1 MSGGKKM
8 KFKKT
13 NILVIDD
20 EKKYR
25 EVYSTL
31 LTENGYSV
39 DTASEAEEA
48 IDILKNKRYNLVLL
62 DLILSET
69 NGIKVLKK
77 IKDKFGDTLE
87 VIMVTGY
94 GSIDSAV
101 KAMKSG
107 AFGYFIK
114 SSDPDSLLLEIEK
127 AEKMNKLLKTNKA
140 LKTQIKDN
148 DYLLK
153 SKNKKMEEVIDIARR
168 AAASKANIL
177 ITGESGVGKE
187 VMAKFIHKQSP
198 RENSPFVT
206 VNCASFSENF
216 LKSELFGHIKGAFT
230 GAIENRKGKIEEAD
244 GGTLFLDE
252 IGEIP
257 LELQVKLLRVLE
269 EREISPV
276 GSNKRIPIDFRLISA
291 SKRNIKKMVKNNK
304 FREDLFYRI
313 NTISF
318 EILPLRKR
326 KEDLKDF
333 ISYFFKK
340 FSRET
345 NTKIRDLGEGLENLL
360 IDYDYPG
367 NIREL
372 KNIIERLV
380 VLSTDGKID
389 KKFLPVEVKKNER
402 NFTQELNLKNG
413 NYSLKKARKKFEAK
427 FIKKSL
433 EKNDNNITQT
443 AKKLKISRRHLS
455 NKIKEY
461 NLKNN

>member
-1 MSGGKKM
+1 MESKD
-8 KFKKT
+8 T

-25 EVYSTL
+25 EVYKTL

-39 DTASEAEEA
+39 NTASDSKEAMTL
-48 IDILKNKRYNLVLL
+48 LKNKKTNLVLL
-62 DLILSET
+62 DLILPET
-69 NGIKVLKK
+69 NGIEVLEK

-107 AFGYFIK
+107 AFGYFVK
-114 SSDPDSLLLEIEK
+114 SYDPASLLLEIEK

-140 LKTQIKDN
+140 LKTQIKNN

-153 SKNKKMEEVIDIARR
+153 SKNEKMEKVIDIARR

-187 VMAKFIHKQSP
+187 VMAKFIHQQSP
-198 RENSPFVT
+198 REDSPFVT
-206 VNCASFSENF
+206 VNCASFSEN
-216 LKSELFGHIKGAFT
+216 LLESELFGHVKGAFT
-230 GAIENRKGKIEEAD
+230 GAIDDRKGKIEEAD

-257 LELQVKLLRVLE
+257 LSLQVKLLRVLE

-276 GSNKRIPIDFRLISA
+276 GSNDKIPIDFRLISA
-291 SKRNIKKMVKNNK
+291 TKRNIKEMVSNND

-333 ISYFFKK
+333 ISYFFRK
-340 FSRET
+340 FSEET
-345 NTKIRDLGEGLENLL
+345 NTKIRNIEEELKNLL
-360 IDYDYPG
+360 MGYNYPG

-372 KNIIERLV
+372 KNIIERLI
-380 VLSTDGKID
+380 VLSPDGKI
-389 KKFLPVEVKKNER
+389 KKDFLPSEVKKNNNE
-402 NFTQELNLKNG
+402 FFGDFELKG
-413 NYSLKKARKKFEAK
+413 DNYSLKKARKKFEAQ
-427 FIKKSL
+427 FIKKAL
-433 EKNDNNITQT
+433 KNNDNNITQT
-443 AKKLKISRRHLS
+443 AKKLDISRRHLS

-461 NLKNN
+461 NLKDS

>member
-1 MSGGKKM
+1 MESQ
-8 KFKKT
+8 KT

-25 EVYSTL
+25 EVYKTL
-31 LTENGYSV
+31 LTENGYFV
-39 DTASEAEEA
+39 NTASEAEEA
-48 IDILKNKRYNLVLL
+48 IGILKNKRYNLVLL
-62 DLILSET
+62 DLILPET
-69 NGIKVLKK
+69 NGIEVLKK

-114 SSDPDSLLLEIEK
+114 SSDPASLLLEIEK
-127 AEKMNKLLKTNKA
+127 AEKMNKLLKSNKA
-140 LKTQIKDN
+140 LKTQIKDD

-153 SKNKKMEEVIDIARR
+153 SKNEKMEEVIDIARR

-187 VMAKFIHKQSP
+187 VMAKFIHQQSL
-198 RENSPFVT
+198 REKTPFVT
-206 VNCASFSENF
+206 VNCASFSENI
-216 LKSELFGHIKGAFT
+216 LESELFGHVKGAFT

>member
-1 MSGGKKM
+1 MESQ
-8 KFKKT
+8 KT

-25 EVYSTL
+25 EVYKTL
-31 LTENGYSV
+31 LTENGYFV
-39 DTASEAEEA
+39 NTASEAEEA
-48 IDILKNKRYNLVLL
+48 IGILKNKRYNLVLL
-62 DLILSET
+62 DLILPET
-69 NGIKVLKK
+69 NGIEVLKK

-114 SSDPDSLLLEIEK
+114 SSDPASLLLEIEK
-127 AEKMNKLLKTNKA
+127 AEKMNKLLKSNKA
-140 LKTQIKDN
+140 LKTQIKDD

-153 SKNKKMEEVIDIARR
+153 SKNEKMEEVIDIARR

-187 VMAKFIHKQSP
+187 VMAKFIHQQSL
-198 RENSPFVT
+198 REKTPFVT
-206 VNCASFSENF
+206 VNCASFSENI
-216 LKSELFGHIKGAFT
+216 LESELFGHVKGAFT

-313 NTISF
+313 NTISY

>member
-1 MSGGKKM
+1 MESQ
-8 KFKKT
+8 KT

-25 EVYSTL
+25 EVYKTL
-31 LTENGYSV
+31 LTENGYFV
-39 DTASEAEEA
+39 NTASEAEEA
-48 IDILKNKRYNLVLL
+48 IGILKNKRYNLVLL
-62 DLILSET
+62 DLILPET
-69 NGIKVLKK
+69 NGIEVLKK

-114 SSDPDSLLLEIEK
+114 SSDPASLLLEIEK
-127 AEKMNKLLKTNKA
+127 AEKMNKLLKSNKA

-153 SKNKKMEEVIDIARR
+153 SKNEKMEEVIDIARR

-187 VMAKFIHKQSP
+187 VMAKFIHQQSL
-198 RENSPFVT
+198 REKTPFVT
-206 VNCASFSENF
+206 VNCASFSENI
-216 LKSELFGHIKGAFT
+216 LESELFGHVKGAFT

>member
-1 MSGGKKM
+1 MESQ
-8 KFKKT
+8 KT

-25 EVYSTL
+25 EVYKTL
-31 LTENGYSV
+31 LTENGYFV
-39 DTASEAEEA
+39 NTASEAEEA
-48 IDILKNKRYNLVLL
+48 IGILKNKRYNLVLL
-62 DLILSET
+62 DLILPET
-69 NGIKVLKK
+69 NGIEVLKK

-114 SSDPDSLLLEIEK
+114 SSDPASLLLEIEK
-127 AEKMNKLLKTNKA
+127 AEKMNKLLKSNKA

-153 SKNKKMEEVIDIARR
+153 SKNEKMEEVIDIARR

-187 VMAKFIHKQSP
+187 VMAKFIHQQSL
-198 RENSPFVT
+198 REKTPFVT
-206 VNCASFSENF
+206 VNCASFSENI
-216 LKSELFGHIKGAFT
+216 LESELFGHVKGAFT

-380 VLSTDGKID
+380 VLSTEGKID

>member
-1 MSGGKKM
+1 MESKN
-8 KFKKT
+8 T

-25 EVYSTL
+25 EVYKTL

-39 DTASEAEEA
+39 NTASEAEEA
-48 IDILKNKRYNLVLL
+48 INILKNKRYNLVLL
-62 DLILSET
+62 DLILPET
-69 NGIKVLKK
+69 NGIEVLKK
-77 IKDKFGDTLE
+77 IKNKFGDSLE
-87 VIMVTGY
+87 IIMVTGY

-114 SSDPDSLLLEIEK
+114 SSDPDSLLLEIRK

-153 SKNKKMEEVIDIARR
+153 SKNEEMEEVIDIARR

-187 VMAKFIHKQSP
+187 VMAKFIHQQSP

-206 VNCASFSENF
+206 VNCASFSEN
-216 LKSELFGHIKGAFT
+216 LLESELFGHIKGAFT
-230 GAIENRKGKIEEAD
+230 GAIEDRKGKIEEAD

-252 IGEIP
+252 LGEIP
-257 LELQVKLLRVLE
+257 LKLQVKLLRVLE

-276 GSNKRIPIDFRLISA
+276 GSNEKIPVNFRLISA
-291 SKRNIKKMVKNNK
+291 TKRNIKEMVKNNE

-318 EILPLRKR
+318 KILPLRKR
-326 KEDLKDF
+326 KEDLQDF

-340 FSRET
+340 FSQET
-345 NTKIRDLGEGLENLL
+345 NTKIRDIGEELKTLL
-360 IDYDYPG
+360 VEYDYPG

-372 KNIIERLV
+372 KNIIERLI
-380 VLSTDGKID
+380 VLSPDGKID
-389 KKFLPVEVKKNER
+389 KKFLPVEVKKNESD
-402 NFTQELNLKNG
+402 FSQELKLQANND
-413 NYSLKKARKKFEAK
+413 SLKKARKKFEAK
-427 FIKKSL
+427 FIKKAL

-443 AKKLKISRRHLS
+443 AKKLEISRRHLS

-461 NLKNN
+461 NLKDS

>member
-1 MSGGKKM
+1 MESQ
-8 KFKKT
+8 KT

-25 EVYSTL
+25 EVYKTL
-31 LTENGYSV
+31 LTENGYFV
-39 DTASEAEEA
+39 NTASEAEEA
-48 IDILKNKRYNLVLL
+48 IGILKNKRYNLVLL
-62 DLILSET
+62 DLILPET
-69 NGIKVLKK
+69 NGIEVLKK

-114 SSDPDSLLLEIEK
+114 SSDPASLLLEIEK
-127 AEKMNKLLKTNKA
+127 AEKMNKLLKSNKA

-153 SKNKKMEEVIDIARR
+153 SKNEKMEEVIDIARR

-187 VMAKFIHKQSP
+187 VMAKFIHQQSL
-198 RENSPFVT
+198 REKTPFVT
-206 VNCASFSENF
+206 VNCASFSENI
-216 LKSELFGHIKGAFT
+216 LESELFGHVKGAFT

-402 NFTQELNLKNG
+402 NFTQELNFKNG